1 MEEFK
6 RGEIVLYKDYVEE
19 PDWSLGIYI
28 EYDKKGYDDKH
39 HKVSPYFTQINENTF
54 SIDKRAIYRRYVKK
68 LPNINF
74 GKGVIWGEQ
83 KEEHAN

>member
-6 RGEIVLYKDYVEE
+6 KGEIVLCKNYTEE
-19 PDWSLGIYI
+19 TDWSLGIYI
-28 EYDKKGYDDKH
+28 EYDRKGYDDKH
-39 HKVSPYFTQINENTF
+39 HKVSPCFTQISENTF
-54 SIDKRAIYRRYVKK
+54 SIDKCPLYKRYIKR